1 MHANTTLTRF
11 STVRILL
18 AAVAVILP
26 VALTLILVHQ
36 IPDRSL
42 RIIWPQLVAAALG
55 TAGYLAYVKR
65 VERRAPAE
73 LAGPRVAGELAR
85 GGALGAGLLLAV
97 LAVLA
102 ACGAYRLTGTGEWSA
117 LAKPAAEMVLVAL
130 VEEIVFRGILFRII
144 EEARGTVFAF
154 VLSSLLFAL
163 AHLPNEAITPLA
175 VANTATAG
183 AMFCAAY
190 LATRRL
196 WLAIGLHFSWN
207 FLSDGVFSLPT
218 SGHAAK
224 GLLRGSL
231 SGPDWLSG
239 GAYGV
244 EGSVLTLAAMALAT
258 VWLLRRA
265 RQGRQAAGR
274 TAGAAA

>member
-1 MHANTTLTRF
+1 MHTNKTVTRF
-11 STVRILL
+11 SIIRILL
-18 AAVAVILP
+18 AALAVILP

-42 RIIWPQLVAAALG
+42 RIVWPQLVAAALG

-85 GGALGAGLLLAV
+85 GGAFGAGLLLAV

-102 ACGAYRLTGTGEWSA
+102 ACGAYRLTGSGEWSV
-117 LAKPAAEMVLVAL
+117 LVKPAAEMVLVAL
-130 VEEIVFRGILFRII
+130 VEEIVFRGVLFRIL

-163 AHLPNEAITPLA
+163 AHLPNDAITPLA
-175 VANTATAG
+175 IANTATAG

-190 LATRRL
+190 MATRRL

-207 FLSDGVFSLPT
+207 FLSDAVFSLPT
-218 SGHAAK
+218 SGHAAN
-224 GLLRGSL
+224 GLLRGRL

-239 GAYGV
+239 GPYGV
-244 EGSVLTLAAMALAT
+244 EGSALTLVAMVLAT
-258 VWLLRRA
+258 AWLLRRA
-265 RQGRQAAGR
+265 RQGRQVDGRIAEVAA
-274 TAGAAA
+274 